1 MTLPVIAA
9 SVFLL
14 LQTGKG
20 SIEGVVINSIT
31 NQPIASAQVTATRI
45 GTPRPQPAGAQVP
58 GGIVG
63 GVTGEVIAGGAQVL
77 VSPNG
82 VPVQPVQ
89 IAPART
95 NASGQFSFR
104 DLEPGTYLL
113 RASAEGYAQQEF
125 NSRPAAQSS
134 MSASIN
140 LASDQTATGTVF
152 RLTPGGTVSGRV
164 TGSSGEPLVNIEVS
178 LLRSTYDPDGRKT
191 LQQRPTAQTN
201 DRGEYRL
208 FWITPGQY
216 YLSAVSSSSPIP
228 GVPFTPG

>member
-1 MTLPVIAA
+1 MTVTVIAT

-14 LQTGKG
+14 LQAGKG
-20 SIEGVVINSIT
+20 AIEGVVIDNIT
-31 NQPIASAQVTATRI
+31 NKPISGAQVTATRI
-45 GTPRPQPAGAQVP
+45 PTPPPQPAGTQVP
-58 GGIVG
+58 SGIVG
-63 GVTGEVIAGGAQVL
+63 GVTGVVTGGVIAGGRVTIG
-77 VSPNG
+77 PNG

-113 RASAEGYAQQEF
+113 RASAEGYAQQEY
-125 NSRPAAQSS
+125 NPRPGAQSA

-140 LASDQTATGTVF
+140 LTADQTARSTMF

-164 TGSSGEPLVNIEVS
+164 TGTSGEPLVNIEVS

-191 LQQRPTAQTN
+191 LQQRATGQTN
-201 DRGEYRL
+201 DRGEYRI
-208 FWITPGQY
+208 F
-216 YLSAVSSSSPIP
+216 
-228 GVPFTPG
+228 